1 VADQLPSAPFRITRT
16 VSFTPDDITREPD
29 YTLTPRPQ
37 LLVHWW
43 RIGPDP
49 GRPAGWVSVRANI
62 APPSRG
68 WIAAELNRLE
78 LELGDELA
86 ARLRAPTGLPL
97 EVPPGSKPTVEDAVA
112 LVTNRLYR
120 SLMQQAT
127 ADPAEMNATAIT
139 NALQAQGA
147 GLAEA
152 RRLATEAAERFG
164 GRASFGQLPA
174 GRRHGR
180 AFPLARL
187 QMPAGALRDP
197 D

>member
-1 VADQLPSAPFRITRT
+1 VP
-16 VSFTPDDITREPD
+16 FTPDDITREPD

-43 RIGPDP
+43 RIGPGP
-49 GRPAGWVSVRANI
+49 GRPAGWVSVRAGI
-62 APPSRG
+62 APPAPE

-78 LELGDELA
+78 LELGDALA
-86 ARLRAPTGLPL
+86 ARLRAPAGLQL

-120 SLMQQAT
+120 SMTQPAN
-127 ADPAEMNATAIT
+127 ADPVELNATAIT

-152 RRLATEAAERFG
+152 RRLVTEAAERFG
-164 GRASFGQLPA
+164 GQTWSGQLPA
-174 GRRHGR
+174 GRQRGSR
-180 AFPLARL
+180 YPLWRL
-187 QMPAGALRDP
+187 RMPASALRDP